1 MRDGGALRCA
11 ERGSRALSWGAVVG
25 IERPASLPQLG
36 VRSGPCSLRASPM
49 STTEPAHVPTFRRHH
64 GAFMP
69 LAPARSGWDPG
80 LCNGSAA
87 AALLALLLEDALRRP
102 GFHVARL
109 TIDLLKPIPFGTLDG
124 RALVRREGGRLR
136 QGEAELSWQ
145 GAVVARASG
154 LFLAGSE
161 GPGSVHG
168 PAPLPPAGEAESSGM
183 FRASKEPGRQ
193 PSFEHFC
200 DLRWV
205 TARDAPQPALWVPP
219 PSVFVEDE
227 PCSDL
232 VRCVAA
238 ADLMAGLAELT
249 RSHCTPASPVAIN
262 ADLNLTF
269 SGEPRGQAF
278 GLRLTHLAAEAGV
291 GLAHAELFDAD
302 GFRGTVAQCRVGNTP
317 KSRTP

>member
-1 MRDGGALRCA
+1 MW
-11 ERGSRALSWGAVVG
+11 RA
-25 IERPASLPQLG
+25 
-36 VRSGPCSLRASPM
+36 
-49 STTEPAHVPTFRRHH
+49 
-64 GAFMP
+64 
-69 LAPARSGWDPG
+69 
-80 LCNGSAA
+80 
-87 AALLALLLEDALRRP
+87 
-102 GFHVARL
+102 L

-183 FRASKEPGRQ
+183 FRASKEPGVIHRSSTFAICAG
-193 PSFEHFC
+193 P
-200 DLRWV
+200 
-205 TARDAPQPALWVPP
+205 ARDAPQPALWVTP